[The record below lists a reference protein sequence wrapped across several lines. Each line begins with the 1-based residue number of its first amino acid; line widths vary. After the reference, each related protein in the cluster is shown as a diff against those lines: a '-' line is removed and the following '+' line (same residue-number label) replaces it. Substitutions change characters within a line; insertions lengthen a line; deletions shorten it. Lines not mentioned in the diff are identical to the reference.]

1 MANPFFIL
9 AKSGDLYH
17 VLLVATD
24 ATTITPGVH
33 RTRVDYPNGTDRRE
47 QPGWSLSGPAAS
59 LLYVALAGHAYGQP
73 AHTASAYAARTAR
86 AILATRRQPGYHLAA
101 KVVAHFGQKI
111 WPGLGKLPVGPL
123 RVQL

>member
-17 VLLVATD
+17 VLIVGAD
-24 ATTITPGVH
+24 ASRLTPGAH
-33 RTRVDYPNGTDRRE
+33 RTRVDYPDGGS
-47 QPGWSLSGPAAS
+47 QPGWSLTGPAAS
-59 LLYVALAGHAYGQP
+59 LLYVALAGHAYGAP

-101 KVVAHFGQKI
+101 KVVAHFGDKI